1 MQSYLAVDIRVA
13 VGWMNQAMR
22 QRLWTL
28 TLTILWLGYLSPGP
42 LQAADLARTRVEVV
56 RPGTEA
62 VLLSVDA
69 ELAATPESRTR
80 GLMERPTMP
89 VDAGMLFIFDVAQPL
104 SFWMF
109 NTVIS
114 LDIIFADAE
123 RRITSIHA
131 SVPPCRPPLRCPTYP
146 SQGLAQFVLE
156 VNAGTVAKAGIG
168 VGDALRWKLP

>member
-1 MQSYLAVDIRVA
+1 MQ
-13 VGWMNQAMR
+13 
-22 QRLWTL
+22 QRLWTV
-28 TLTILWLGYLSPGP
+28 TLTILCLGYLHLGP
-42 LQAADLARTRVEVV
+42 LQAAELARTRVEVV

-62 VLLSVDA
+62 VLLTVEA
-69 ELAATPESRTR
+69 ELATTAESRTR

-109 NTVIS
+109 NTMIS

-123 RRITSIHA
+123 HRITSIYA

-156 VNAGTVAKAGIG
+156 VNAGTAAKAGID